1 MEGFLVY
8 KDNQK
13 TSVLN
18 AAKKCLFFV
27 MLQHEILNSGQ
38 SVSSVVIIKPQT
50 IYLYSPIWP

>member
-8 KDNQK
+8 KDKQN

-27 MLQHEILNSGQ
+27 ILQHKKTSCQ
-38 SVSSVVIIKPQT
+38 SVS
-50 IYLYSPIWP
+50 